1 MNEKKHSTD
10 RRDFLKT
17 GIGISSLIALGGA
30 APGFVRGAEQGE
42 EAGESSQRVLPR
54 RKLGKNGPEVTIL
67 NLGGMMSAHNPQ
79 YLDVA
84 WQLGI
89 RYFDTADCYKG
100 GKSEEDIGTWITKYP
115 ERRKDLF
122 LVTKDHP
129 RKGPAQLIGQLDR
142 RLEKLKTDYVDLFF
156 IHGLSARS
164 YGEDAVNWVK
174 GDGELKEVF
183 KKIKASG
190 KAKMCGFSC
199 HDGKLVDFLNAAAEG
214 GFVDAIMLRY
224 NPFME
229 KDGDLDQALD
239 ACHKAGIGLISMK
252 EMKPFAKAPKK
263 QPELEKVGLTTHQ
276 ALLHAVWSDP
286 RIASICSSMD
296 NLGQL
301 DENTLA
307 ASVFKDPLPEVQRKA
322 LREVAALT
330 PAPMCPGC
338 PHCEK
343 MVAQT
348 QYAFYDIARYVTYYE
363 QDGDSG
369 AREMYQD
376 LPVGMRTASPAE
388 LYALREGCDFNV
400 DYPEIA
406 RRADNYFIS

>member
-1 MNEKKHSTD
+1 MSKKPQSTN

-30 APGFVRGAEQGE
+30 APGLVR
-42 EAGESSQRVLPR
+42 GESSEGDAPGPAQRVLPK

-67 NLGGMMSAHNPQ
+67 NLGGMMAAHNPQ

-115 ERRKDLF
+115 ERRKELF

-129 RKGPAQLIGQLDR
+129 RKGPSQLIEQLDR
-142 RLEKLKTDYVDLFF
+142 RLEKLRTDYVDLLF
-156 IHGLSARS
+156 IHGMGPRE
-164 YGEDAVNWVK
+164 YGEDAVNWLK
-174 GDGELKEVF
+174 GGELKEVF
-183 KKIKASG
+183 AKIKDSG

-199 HDGKLVDFLNAAAEG
+199 HDGNLVAYLNAAAEG

-224 NPFME
+224 NPFLE
-229 KDGDLDQALD
+229 KGGDLDQALD

-296 NLGQL
+296 NLGQM

-307 ASVFKDPLPEVQRKA
+307 ASLFKDPLPEVQRKA
-322 LREVAALT
+322 LQEVATLSA
-330 PAPMCPGC
+330 APMCPGC

-343 MVAQT
+343 MVAQMD
-348 QYAFYDIARYVTYYE
+348 YAFYDIARYVTYYE

-369 AREMYQD
+369 ARELYRA
-376 LPVGMRTASPAE
+376 LPEGLRTASTSD
-388 LYALREGCDFNV
+388 LHTLREGCQFRV

-406 RRADNYFIS
+406 RRAEQYFIS

>member
-1 MNEKKHSTD
+1 MSDKSPSTD

-17 GIGISSLIALGGA
+17 GIGISSMIALGA
-30 APGFVRGAEQGE
+30 ASPGWVRAQAPDAQA
-42 EAGESSQRVLPR
+42 AGPAPRVLPR

-67 NLGGMMSAHNPQ
+67 NLGGMMAALNPQ
-79 YLDVA
+79 YMDVA

-115 ERRKDLF
+115 ERRKELF

-129 RKGPAQLIGQLDR
+129 RKGPSQLIEQLDR
-142 RLEKLKTDYVDLFF
+142 RLEKLRTDYVDLFF
-156 IHGLSARS
+156 IHGIGPRE
-164 YGEDAVNWVK
+164 YGEDSVNWVK
-174 GDGELKEVF
+174 GGELKDVF
-183 KKIKASG
+183 EKIKTSG
-190 KAKMCGFSC
+190 KAKLCGFSC
-199 HDGKLVDFLNAAAEG
+199 HDGNLEAYLNAAAQG

-224 NPFME
+224 NPFLE
-229 KDGDLDQALD
+229 KGGALDKAMD

-263 QPELEKVGLTTHQ
+263 NPELEKVGLTTHQ

-307 ASVFKDPLPEVQRKA
+307 ASLYKEPLPDIQRKA

-338 PHCEK
+338 QHCEK
-343 MVAQT
+343 MVAEMD
-348 QYAFYDIARYVTYYE
+348 YAFYDIARYVTYYE

-369 AREMYQD
+369 ARDMYKA
-376 LPVGMRTASPAE
+376 LPESLRTPRDST
-388 LYALREGCDFNV
+388 LLALREGCEFHV

-406 RRADNYFIS
+406 RRAERYFIA